1 MPRAVHD
8 EYLRR
13 FGVGEPSGL
22 GLPGDGV
29 GIMPDVRYESTRH
42 TAAFGQGVSMSAVTL
57 ASVYATIANGGVRV
71 TPSIVA
77 GTIGPDGRLSPAPT
91 PTARRVVS
99 ADTARQVSEML
110 EMVVTDGT
118 GKPGAVPG
126 YRVAG
131 KTGTAQRFDSACR
144 CYRGFTASF
153 AGFAPADD
161 PAIVVAV
168 SLQNP
173 VHGHYGG
180 LLAGP
185 VFNEIVS
192 YGLQALEVPPTGTKP
207 PALPLRESD
216 EPVNVD

>member
-1 MPRAVHD
+1 MPRETHD
-8 EYLRR
+8 GYLRR
-13 FGVGEPSGL
+13 FGVGEASGL
-22 GLPGDGV
+22 GLPGEGV

-42 TAAFGQGVSMSAVTL
+42 TASFGQGVSMNAVTL
-57 ASVYATIANGGVRV
+57 TSIYATIANGGVRV
-71 TPSIVA
+71 TPSVVA
-77 GTIGPDGRLSPAPT
+77 GTVGPDGELTPVPPPAQ
-91 PTARRVVS
+91 RRVVS
-99 ADTARQVSEML
+99 AETARQVSEML

-118 GKPGAVPG
+118 GKNGAIAG

-131 KTGTAQRFDSACR
+131 KTGTAQRFDPRCG

-173 VHGHYGG
+173 VNGHYGG
-180 LLAGP
+180 VLAGP

-192 YGLQALEVPPTGTKP
+192 YGLQALEVPPTGATP
-207 PALPLRESD
+207 PALRLRESD
-216 EPVNVD
+216 QPVNVD